1 MGSARSSSEIIAQWQ
16 PPLEE
21 HRNGQILGYVIRYKL
36 SGYNESP
43 WTTVEVPNEAQRNF
57 LIQDLITWKDYIVQ
71 IAAYNNMGVGVY
83 TESARIKTKEG
94 IPEAA
99 PTDVRVTVINST
111 AVVVS
116 WKPPNPQQI
125 NGINQGYKIQ
135 ASRYNSNDSPKKINT
150 ITVKVAPNLINPLED
165 QNCTLGSLKKF
176 TQYNITVLCFT
187 HPGDGVKSNP
197 VLVKTLEDVPEEVSS
212 LQFIGVS
219 DRELTLQ
226 WTPPAE
232 INGIL
237 TGYQVKYRM
246 KESTDSK
253 TVNLTTDESNLH
265 VTQLKAL
272 THYWFEVVAWTA
284 KGAGKP
290 KTALIQSGIE
300 PVLPEPPVTLALSNI
315 EAFSVVVQFTP
326 GFDGNSSITKWIV
339 EAQTAR
345 NDQWFKIYEASEP
358 DASTLTVNGENF
370 LLLNGN
376 KIHEFFYRSTGL
388 SPYTQYK
395 LRIISRNIVGDSEPS
410 EPTKDFQTL
419 QAKPKHAPYNVT
431 VRAMSSSELRVRWIP
446 LQQAEWFGNPK
457 GYNITYRIVG
467 DTRGDNNDSV
477 NILIEDSTSN
487 SYILKSLEEWSLYE
501 IVVTACN
508 EVGPSVESPP
518 ALERTREAVP
528 SSGPLRVEANATSS
542 TTIVVKWSEVPKKA
556 QNGQI
561 EGYKIFYGA
570 PGTSGIPV
578 LQKTISN
585 NKTFTTTLTELK
597 KFVIYHIQVLAY
609 TRLGDGSLSMPPI
622 RTQTFEDSPGI
633 PSNVSFPDVSFTTGT
648 VAYTIYDDV
657 FISNESYILAR
668 IIWDVPEESNGEILA
683 YKVTYSLNESIKL
696 DYSREFSPLDRT
708 YRASNLLAEHFY
720 RRVLINTKMNWET

>member
-36 SGYNESP
+36 SGYKESP
-43 WTTVEVPNEAQRNF
+43 WTTVEVPNEAQRNY

-83 TESARIKTKEG
+83 TDSARIKTKEG

-99 PTDVRVTVINST
+99 PSDIKVNVLNST
-111 AVVVS
+111 AIIVS

-135 ASRYNSNDSPKKINT
+135 AYRYAVDGSPNKMEI
-150 ITVKVAPNLINPLED
+150 ITMKVPPNLINPLED

-176 TQYNITVLCFT
+176 TQYNVTVLCFT
-187 HPGDGVKSNP
+187 HPGDGVKSSP
-197 VLVKTLEDVPEEVSS
+197 ILIKTLEDVPDEVSS
-212 LQFIGVS
+212 LQFNGVS

-226 WTPPAE
+226 WSKPTE

-246 KESTDSK
+246 KDSTDTK
-253 TVNLTTDESNLH
+253 VVNLTEHESSLY

-284 KGAGKP
+284 KGAGKT
-290 KTALIQSGIE
+290 KTASIQSGIE
-300 PVLPEPPVTLALSNI
+300 PVLPEPPITLALSNI

-345 NDQWFKIYEASEP
+345 NDQWFKIFEISEP
-358 DASTLTVNGENF
+358 DASTLTVN
-370 LLLNGN
+370 
-376 KIHEFFYRSTGL
+376 GL

-395 LRIISRNIVGDSEPS
+395 LRIISRNIVGDSAPS

-457 GYNITYRIVG
+457 GYNISYRIIEDSKTG
-467 DTRGDNNDSV
+467 NNESV

-487 SYILKSLEEWSLYE
+487 SYILKNLEEWSLYE

-528 SSGPLRVEANATSS
+528 SSGPLRVDANATSS
-542 TTIVVKWSEVPKKA
+542 TTIVVRWSEVPKKA

-561 EGYKIFYGA
+561 EGFKVFYGA
-570 PGTSGIPV
+570 PGTPGIPV
-578 LQKTISN
+578 LQKKIAN

-609 TRLGDGSLSMPPI
+609 TRLGDGFLSMPPI
-622 RTQTFEDSPGI
+622 RTQTEEDSPGI
-633 PSNVSFPDVSFTTGT
+633 PSNVSFPDVSFTTGE
-648 VAYTIYDDV
+648 V
-657 FISNESYILAR
+657 FKS
-668 IIWDVPEESNGEILA
+668 
-683 YKVTYSLNESIKL
+683 
-696 DYSREFSPLDRT
+696 
-708 YRASNLLAEHFY
+708 
-720 RRVLINTKMNWET
+720 